1 MSEMVKSTDFQEKQS
16 ALQSSY
22 HLTVDQGK
30 RLVVLL
36 KDSPDG
42 SQDSQI
48 ADKVAARMKHL
59 TDLYQQIQPLITSTS
74 SASND
79 TVLQQ
84 SEHNSVT
91 SVNDSQTHQMRMVN
105 EDTTVSA
112 GDTVAAKL
120 SPDKKVEETVED
132 MVIDDVFESESVI
145 HKSDE
150 NVPKTAKDIFEEAEA
165 VITMVS
171 QPLIMHCIIYL
182 FIYLL
187 YFVDISSL
195 KNSS

>member
-36 KDSPDG
+36 RDSPDG

-59 TDLYQQIQPLITSTS
+59 TDLYQQIQPLIRS
-74 SASND
+74 SSHGSPASND
-79 TVLQQ
+79 TVLRK

-91 SVNDSQTHQMRMVN
+91 SVDDSLPYQIKEVDN
-105 EDTTVSA
+105 LDTTVSA

-120 SPDKKVEETVED
+120 SSDKKVEETVED
-132 MVIDDVFESESVI
+132 VVVDDVFESEGVVYTSEDKV
-145 HKSDE
+145 DE
-150 NVPKTAKDIFEEAEA
+150 KVPKTAKDIFEEAEA

-171 QPLIMHCIIYL
+171 H
-182 FIYLL
+182 
-187 YFVDISSL
+187 
-195 KNSS
+195 